1 MENPSYLHEYTVIKD
16 STIFVAHPPDFSGF
30 ERTGRTTLYLTEPL
44 QGAQFTADAFTSL
57 LKNAEIRISMDGRG
71 RYLDNIFIECLWRSV
86 KYENI
91 YIWRYETVPELA
103 TGLDNYFDFYN
114 NHRFHQA
121 LGNSKPVQLYR
132 PNSDS

>member
-1 MENPSYLHEYTVIKD
+1 
-16 STIFVAHPPDFSGF
+16 
-30 ERTGRTTLYLTEPL
+30 
-44 QGAQFTADAFTSL
+44 
-57 LKNAEIRISMDGRG
+57 MDGRG
-71 RYLDNIFIECLWRSV
+71 RYLDNIFIERLWRSV